1 MRKLTFITWM
11 NESGLSN
18 YYEEL
23 DKRKE
28 YHLKGEPNVRANSN
42 SFHNSNSLRKLRTSP
57 RRKEAKR

>member
-28 YHLKGEPNVRANSN
+28 YNLKGEQYVRVNRNRPN
-42 SFHNSNSLRKLRTSP
+42 NSNSLRKLRTSP
-57 RRKEAKR
+57 RRKEANR

>member
-28 YHLKGEPNVRANSN
+28 YNLKGEQYVRVNSN
-42 SFHNSNSLRKLRTSP
+42 RPNNSNSLRKLRTSP
-57 RRKEAKR
+57 RRKETNR

>member
-28 YHLKGEPNVRANSN
+28 YNLKGEPNVRVNSN
-42 SFHNSNSLRKLRTSP
+42 NPNNSNRLRKLRTSP
-57 RRKEAKR
+57 RRKEANR

>member
-28 YHLKGEPNVRANSN
+28 YHLKGEQYVRVNSN
-42 SFHNSNSLRKLRTSP
+42 NPSNSNRLRKLRTSP
-57 RRKEAKR
+57 RRKEANR

>member
-28 YHLKGEPNVRANSN
+28 YNLKGESNVRINSN
-42 SFHNSNSLRKLRTSP
+42 SPNNSNSLRKLCTSP

>member
-11 NESGLSN
+11 EESGLSN

-28 YHLKGEPNVRANSN
+28 YNLKGEPYVRVNSN
-42 SFHNSNSLRKLRTSP
+42 RPNNSNSLRKLRTSP
-57 RRKEAKR
+57 R